1 MKGRFIVNL
10 YDSAT
15 GALIGTISDEDL
27 TFMQGDL
34 EEESLEDTEYYIN
47 QATVDWFETQGAN
60 PALVSLLRNALGK
73 DDDMDIRWERA

>member
-1 MKGRFIVNL
+1 MVNL

-34 EEESLEDTEYYIN
+34 EEESLEDIEYYIN
-47 QATVDWFETQGAN
+47 QATVDWFETQGAD
-60 PALVSLLRNALGK
+60 PALVSLLRKALGK
-73 DDDMDIRWERA
+73 NDDMDIRWERA